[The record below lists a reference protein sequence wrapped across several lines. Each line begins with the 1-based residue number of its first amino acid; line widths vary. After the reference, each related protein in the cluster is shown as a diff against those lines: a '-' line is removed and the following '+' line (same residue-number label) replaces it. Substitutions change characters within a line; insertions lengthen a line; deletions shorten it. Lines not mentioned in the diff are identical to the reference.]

1 MRKHHN
7 KLYYGKYQ
15 FKNIFTMPWAS
26 ILYPTTDQK
35 LLDIIRGGKDKTL
48 KYGDKSW
55 RVNNQPDITR
65 LSQFILDHR
74 TKMKFRLQQD
84 YAIFYSDKELAQELI
99 ETFWDSWHGSENVD
113 PKFNKLNENTVGC
126 RRLPHGKYQYQVHLK
141 KDVHQR
147 ITKQERENLWGFLE
161 RNVDNCLVT
170 NKYVLDYFE
179 GKYPHCYHGYFYI
192 SEQKMLTPIY
202 MLAQKAIDKVIKY
215 VKVKN
220 ESNKKIKRT

>member
-7 KLYYGKYQ
+7 KLYYGKYR
-15 FKNIFTMPWAS
+15 FKNIFTMPWTS

-55 RVNNQPDITR
+55 QVNNQPDITR

-113 PKFNKLNENTVGC
+113 PKFNKLNRNTVGC

-141 KDVHQR
+141 KDVHQH
-147 ITKQERENLWGFLE
+147 ITKQERENLWNFLE
-161 RNVDNCLVT
+161 RNVNNCLVT
-170 NKYVLDYFE
+170 NKYVLDYLE
-179 GKYPHCYHGYFYI
+179 GKYPHCYHGYFYV

-215 VKVKN
+215 VKIKN
-220 ESNKKIKRT
+220 ESNKKITKK

>member
-15 FKNIFTMPWAS
+15 FKNIFKMPWAG

-35 LLDIIRGGKDKTL
+35 LLDMIKGKDKSVRYLNKEWYKT
-48 KYGDKSW
+48 S
-55 RVNNQPDITR
+55 PDIVK
-65 LSQFILDHR
+65 LAQFIIDNR
-74 TKMKFRLQQD
+74 TKMKFRLQQK
-84 YAIFYSDKELAQELI
+84 YAIFYSDKSLAQLLV
-99 ETFWDSWHGSENVD
+99 ETFWEHWYGSESVN
-113 PKFNKLNENTVGC
+113 PKYNKLGKNSIGC
-126 RRLPHGKYQYQVHLK
+126 RRLPHGKFQYQVHLK
-141 KDVHQR
+141 KDVHQH
-147 ITKQERENLWGFLE
+147 ISKQERESLWAYLE
-161 RNVDNCLVT
+161 RNENDCLVS
-170 NKYVLDYFE
+170 NKYVLDYLI
-179 GKYPHCYHGYFYI
+179 GKYPHCYHGYFYV

>member
-7 KLYYGKYQ
+7 KLYYSKYQ
-15 FKNIFTMPWAS
+15 FKNIFKMPWAG

-35 LLDIIRGGKDKTL
+35 LLEMIQGKDKNV
-48 KYGDKSW
+48 KYLNTKWYKTS
-55 RVNNQPDITR
+55 PDAIK
-65 LSQFILDHR
+65 LAQFILDHR
-74 TKMKFRLQQD
+74 TKMKFRLQQK
-84 YAIFYSDKELAQELI
+84 YAIFYSNKSLAQLLI
-99 ETFWDSWHGSENVD
+99 ETFWDSWYGAKSID
-113 PKFNKLNENTVGC
+113 PKYDKLDKNTIGC

-147 ITKQERENLWGFLE
+147 ITKQERENLWSFLE

-179 GKYPHCYHGYFYI
+179 GKYPHCYNGYFYV
-192 SEQKMLTPIY
+192 SEEKMLTPIY

>member
-1 MRKHHN
+1 
-7 KLYYGKYQ
+7 
-15 FKNIFTMPWAS
+15 MPYAS
-26 ILYPTTDQK
+26 KLYPTTDEK
-35 LLDIIRGGKDKTL
+35 LFRLVKI
-48 KYGDKSW
+48 YKSIN
-55 RVNNQPDITR
+55 RNDYDMNVAK
-65 LSQFILDHR
+65 LAQFILDHR

-84 YAIFYSDKELAQELI
+84 YAIFYSDKTLAQLLV
-99 ETFWDSWHGSENVD
+99 ETFWDSWYGAKSID
-113 PKFNKLNENTVGC
+113 PKYDKLGKNTIGC

-147 ITKQERENLWGFLE
+147 ITKQERENLWSFLE

-170 NKYVLDYFE
+170 NKYVLDYLE
-179 GKYPHCYHGYFYI
+179 GKYPHCYHGYFYV

>member
-1 MRKHHN
+1 
-7 KLYYGKYQ
+7 
-15 FKNIFTMPWAS
+15 MPWAG

-35 LLDIIRGGKDKTL
+35 LLDLIRGKDNNT
-48 KYGDKSW
+48 KYLNKDWYKIS
-55 RVNNQPDITR
+55 PDVIK
-65 LSQFILDHR
+65 LAQFILNHR

-84 YAIFYSDKELAQELI
+84 HAIFYSDKELAQELI
-99 ETFWDSWHGSENVD
+99 ETFWDRWYGSESVD
-113 PKFNKLNENTVGC
+113 PKFKKLGKNTIGC

-147 ITKQERENLWGFLE
+147 ITKQERENLWDFLE

-179 GKYPHCYHGYFYI
+179 GKYPHCYHGYFYV

-215 VKVKN
+215 VKI
-220 ESNKKIKRT
+220 KK

>member
-7 KLYYGKYQ
+7 KLYYSKYQ
-15 FKNIFTMPWAS
+15 FKNIFKMPYAS
-26 ILYPTTDQK
+26 KLYPTTDEK
-35 LLDIIRGGKDKTL
+35 LFRLVKI
-48 KYGDKSW
+48 YKSIN
-55 RVNNQPDITR
+55 RNDYDMNVTK
-65 LSQFILDHR
+65 LAQFILDHR
-74 TKMKFRLQQD
+74 TKMKFRLQQK
-84 YAIFYSDKELAQELI
+84 YAIFYSDKSLAQLLV
-99 ETFWDSWHGSENVD
+99 ETFWDSWYGAKSID
-113 PKFNKLNENTVGC
+113 PKYNKLGKNTIGC

-147 ITKQERENLWGFLE
+147 ITKQERENLWSFLE

-170 NKYVLDYFE
+170 NKYVLDYLE
-179 GKYPHCYHGYFYI
+179 GKYPHCYHGYFYV

>member
-7 KLYYGKYQ
+7 KLYYSKYR
-15 FKNIFTMPWAS
+15 FKTIFNMPWAGM
-26 ILYPTTDQK
+26 LYPTTDQK
-35 LLDIIRGGKDKTL
+35 LLDLIQGKDKDV
-48 KYGDKSW
+48 KYLNKDWYKISPN
-55 RVNNQPDITR
+55 VIKLAQV
-65 LSQFILDHR
+65 ILDHR
-74 TKMKFRLQQD
+74 TNMKFRLQQNH
-84 YAIFYSDKELAQELI
+84 AIFYSNKELAHNLI

-113 PKFNKLNENTVGC
+113 PKFNKLNKNTIGC

-147 ITKQERENLWGFLE
+147 ITKQERENLWSFLE

-179 GKYPHCYHGYFYI
+179 GKYPHCYHGYFYV
-192 SEQKMLTPIY
+192 SEEKMLTPIY

-220 ESNKKIKRT
+220 ESNKKVKRT